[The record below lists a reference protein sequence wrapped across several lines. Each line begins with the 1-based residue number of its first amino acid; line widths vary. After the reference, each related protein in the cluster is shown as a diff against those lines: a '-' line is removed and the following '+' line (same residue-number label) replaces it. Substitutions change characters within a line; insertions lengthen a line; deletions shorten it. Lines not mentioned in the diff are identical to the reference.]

1 MRKIIK
7 WTAIFVAM
15 FGISTL
21 LSMVAG
27 NDVSWAAFTDETNW
41 GVGVL
46 FAPLLTAACWALW
59 PTPTYS
65 PFDGLT
71 ETDTKAKRDSL
82 FYADYIGN
90 RWYCSYFNDD
100 DYYHSN
106 DNFMKDE

>member
-65 PFDGLT
+65 PFDGLGSCHCNSINPNNW
-71 ETDTKAKRDSL
+71 R
-82 FYADYIGN
+82 
-90 RWYCSYFNDD
+90 NDD
-100 DYYHSN
+100 SATNPFDSHMVGNIYYSPFE
-106 DNFMKDE
+106 DDE

>member
-1 MRKIIK
+1 MKKIIK
-7 WTAIFVAM
+7 WTVIFVAM

-65 PFDGLT
+65 PFEGLT
-71 ETDTKAKRDSL
+71 GNNTKTKRDSI
-82 FYADYIGN
+82 FYADYVGN
-90 RWYCSYFNDD
+90 RWYCSYFNDSD
-100 DYYHSN
+100 DN
-106 DNFMKDE
+106 